1 MERAMSPAWLG
12 SLAAMMVWCVRTS
25 HWGLPTWLS
34 WPGLSGQRNTAHL
47 LPSVASLN
55 TTHSPH
61 CTAQWE
67 TQGGQTDID
76 PTQHYRLT
84 TNGEIIFLI
93 SIFSS
98 NNVHLAY
105 HMAQRANTG
114 GQTAKLNQRNRIQN
128 LKIILTFLTFYREVV
143 TENINQAARVTWG

>member
-1 MERAMSPAWLG
+1 M
-12 SLAAMMVWCVRTS
+12 
-25 HWGLPTWLS
+25 
-34 WPGLSGQRNTAHL
+34 
-47 LPSVASLN
+47 
-55 TTHSPH
+55 
-61 CTAQWE
+61 
-67 TQGGQTDID
+67 DID

-128 LKIILTFLTFYREVV
+128 LKFILTFLTFYGELV
-143 TENINQAARVTWG
+143 TENINQAARVTWGQCGILVLSGVVLVIIQMWCR